1 MVEARRRMGGE
12 ERVFPSLDSEAKEKW
27 QKSLRTISRGSQ
39 NEMLT
44 RLPQRAWKPAEVI
57 KQCL

>member
-27 QKSLRTISRGSQ
+27 QESLRTISRGSQ
-39 NEMLT
+39 NEAAVT
-44 RLPQRAWKPAEVI
+44 RLPQRAWKPAEV
-57 KQCL
+57 